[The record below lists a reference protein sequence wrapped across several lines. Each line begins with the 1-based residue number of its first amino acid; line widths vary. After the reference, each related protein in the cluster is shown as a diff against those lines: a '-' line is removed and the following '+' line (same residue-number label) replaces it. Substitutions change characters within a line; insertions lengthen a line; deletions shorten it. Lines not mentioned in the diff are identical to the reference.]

1 MKIDRLLNPIIFLS
15 SSNTWGWPNLDL
27 TNNINNITIII
38 IIIIIVYYY
47 YYYYYYYYTSSLNLP
62 YIHKKWKEEKQSE
75 MGIGRKGK

>member
-27 TNNINNITIII
+27 TNNINNIL

-47 YYYYYYYYTSSLNLP
+47 YYYYYYYYTISLNLQ
-62 YIHKKWKEEKQSE
+62 YIHQKWKEEKQSE
-75 MGIGRKGK
+75 MGIGKKGK

>member
-27 TNNINNITIII
+27 TNNINNIII

-47 YYYYYYYYTSSLNLP
+47 YYYYYYYYTSSLNLQ